1 MAKLAV
7 LSTPVPQDAGL
18 SIALVRSGQCIDGT
32 RYTVASDMVPYFTN
46 IVGDVVRNELRGW
59 MQEQTPVLLEQVES
73 GELQPVL
80 VQYAQLKRCKIIE
93 SADEQLAMPSPDGT
107 FQQFVAK
114 KIRVA
119 ASKTKE
125 DPRGLQVIMGPDGTL
140 YEPQTKLQS
149 KYSFDLE
156 CKTSQCTLSFRYQLR
171 PHAMLITCTQPVD
184 PRIVTHVVEC
194 KSQMWMDNLTHI
206 DFWPDVQ
213 RARQD
218 AASQQS
224 RARQDTAS
232 QQSDVQSTST
242 RSESKYEFE
251 QSEGRLYVVHKK
263 SNEMVANFVIPQIL
277 AIYTS
282 VSTPPIY
289 KVICACDEQNIIAML
304 EPARYRLAMD
314 VSAAF
319 QQIDSSLFAIDFSP
333 AMLMAYLLSIP
344 DKPPTSKLITYW
356 GLQTDDVFVLG
367 NCAFNASTG
376 AIVESAWSVWD
387 RTFAEDK
394 VSAIRLEDFPRI
406 VSMPMHVKYTVG
418 YTLVNE
424 ICEQVFMNNYW
435 PAMTVL
441 AWQVVALYYPYMQ
454 KGEFGGGA
462 GNPVL
467 YITGDH
473 GTGKSSAAKM
483 AAALSGHFGPLASGQ
498 TTMPAM
504 LRKSTMST
512 LPTHYED
519 PRFSEHET
527 SWTTRFPSIVR
538 TYYDGS
544 ERLVCGKT
552 DTPRS
557 TFAVSTNE
565 PLPCA
570 DDTALWSRIIYVT
583 FDELKGEPPASSL
596 YSDFL
601 SAIKLHSALMPE
613 YLTLARP
620 ASGFDL
626 CAINDFT
633 AFLDEV
639 TCKSR
644 ERNNSGWA
652 RVGYVMLLLI
662 KLYQG
667 SFEKT
672 HALLEFVAQSCHYQ
686 ATRMLGTP
694 SLFDKF
700 LAIVLE
706 TIARGQSIL
715 FDSDQCVYFHC
726 YRTTI
731 TVGDVPVLALRLDWW
746 AKYLKTKRLLDVTA
760 VQLRDARPK
769 QHSEMRSDV
778 PFYDVQT
785 SPWPPTFDGKPYTE
799 AQMAE
804 AALTTPKPCIV
815 ISEPFINAFER
826 KKYVALKDIN
836 SVVITSHRGDIGMYP
851 FVQAVCSGDWF
862 GFDALDKHTLAPFFM
877 TNVALMDQVNPNIA
891 RVHTEQ
897 ALPRVDYC
905 TSMNYLSKV
914 FTLDGYCSDEL
925 PPCLRVPH
933 FKFKY
938 INDTNTDE
946 DDLESPTK
954 KQCGSSASSALRTRG
969 GARERAPRRAPGD
982 NTLPTRPHVTPVRTM
997 QLTPVR
1003 TVRDKENVSPNA
1015 LSETELDHAA
1025 EVLTTTAEPSLDD
1038 LLDSNGISLDDLIAA
1053 AEFENYAGWS

>member
-1 MAKLAV
+1 MAKLVV
-7 LSTPVPQDAGL
+7 LSAPVPQDGGL
-18 SIALVRSGQCIDGT
+18 SIALVRSGQCIEGT
-32 RYTVASDMVPYFTN
+32 RYAVASDMVLYFTG

-59 MQEQTPVLLEQVES
+59 MEEQTPLLLEQVES
-73 GELQPVL
+73 GELRPVL
-80 VQYAQLKRCKIIE
+80 VQYAQLKRCKVVE

-107 FQQFVAK
+107 FQHFEAK

-119 ASKTKE
+119 SSKTKE

-156 CKTSQCTLSFRYQLR
+156 CRTSQCTVSFRYQLR
-171 PHAMLITCTQPVD
+171 PYAMLVTCTQPVD
-184 PRIVTHVVEC
+184 PRIVTRVIEC

-206 DFWPDVQ
+206 DFWPSNVQ
-213 RARQD
+213 RA
-218 AASQQS
+218 ASS
-224 RARQDTAS
+224 S
-232 QQSDVQSTST
+232 QQSDAQSTST
-242 RSESKYEFE
+242 RSESLSKYEFE
-251 QSEGRLYVVHKK
+251 QSEGQLFLVGKK
-263 SNEMVANFVIPQIL
+263 SNVMVANFFITQIL

-289 KVICACDEQNIIAML
+289 KVLCCCDGQDITAVL
-304 EPARYRLAMD
+304 EPARYRCAMD

-319 QQIDSSLFAIDFSP
+319 QQVDASLFAIDFMP

-344 DKPPTSKLITYW
+344 NKPPSSKLITYW

-376 AIVESAWSVWD
+376 LMVETAWSVWD
-387 RTFAEDK
+387 RTFIEDK

-406 VSMPMHVKYTVG
+406 VPMPMHVKYTVG

-424 ICEQVFMNNYW
+424 ICEQVFLNNYW

-467 YITGDH
+467 YIQGSH

-504 LRKSTMST
+504 MRKATTSTI
-512 LPTHYED
+512 PTHIED
-519 PRFSEHET
+519 PKFTDHEA
-527 SWTTRFPSIVR
+527 SWTQRLPMVVR
-538 TYYDGS
+538 TSYDGS
-544 ERLVCGKT
+544 TRAVAGKT

-557 TFAVSTNE
+557 SFAISTNE
-565 PLPCA
+565 PMPCA

-596 YSDFL
+596 YGDFI

-620 ASGFDL
+620 AGGFDL

-652 RVGYVMLLLI
+652 RVGYVMVLLI

-667 SFEKT
+667 SFEKM

-694 SLFDKF
+694 GIFDKF

-731 TVGDVPVLALRLDWW
+731 TVGDEPVLALRLDWW

-760 VQLRDARPK
+760 AQLRDARPK
-769 QHSEMRSDV
+769 EHSEMRMDV

-799 AQMAE
+799 AQMMQ
-804 AALTTPKPCIV
+804 AALATPKPCLV
-815 ISEPFINAFER
+815 ISETFIHAFER

-851 FVQAVCSGDWF
+851 FVQAICSGDWF
-862 GFDALDKHTLAPFFM
+862 GFDALDKHALAPFFM
-877 TNVALMDQVNPNIA
+877 TNIALMDQLNPNIV
-891 RVHTEQ
+891 RVHAEQ

-905 TSMNYLSKV
+905 TSMSYLSKV
-914 FTLDGYCSDEL
+914 FTVDGYCSDEL

-938 INDTNTDE
+938 VNDTNTDE

-954 KQCGSSASSALRTRG
+954 RQCGSAHGSALRTRG
-969 GARERAPRRAPGD
+969 GARTRAPRRAPGD
-982 NTLPTRPHVTPVRTM
+982 NTLPTRP
-997 QLTPVR
+997 QLTPIR
-1003 TVRDKENVSPNA
+1003 TALGKENVDPNVA
-1015 LSETELDHAA
+1015 SETELDHAA
-1025 EVLTTTAEPSLDD
+1025 EVLTTRVEPDEISLEDFLEANEFSLDD
-1038 LLDSNGISLDDLIAA
+1038 LQAA
-1053 AEFENYAGWS
+1053 AEFEAYAGWSS